1 MGELYGI
8 GQGCRDKPEFGG
20 PGFKCIKDEKKTVKK
35 KKIFGDRK
43 KHLLRTGNTG
53 QRARGVSPPVHA
65 NTYTLPLEEKIK
77 YFSAGAEFMI
87 V

>member
-1 MGELYGI
+1 MGL
-8 GQGCRDKPEFGG
+8 DKGEGTNQNLRA
-20 PGFKCIKDEKKTVKK
+20 PGLSAYQMKKRQLKK
-35 KKIFGDRK
+35 KKKSFGDRQ
-43 KHLLRTGNTG
+43 KHLLRTRNTG

-65 NTYTLPLEEKIK
+65 NAYRLPLEEKIK